1 MKKITAII
9 LILCLF
15 VNVSFAFDPYAGD
28 EIEEKSNAKLYYGI
42 ILTLVGGFLVYDGFS
57 KEKVDVS
64 KPMVDYMTVIHGEWT
79 QNELGSGDYQYTIR
93 SGTTSYQGT
102 PSGYTSSY
110 PTVDQNI
117 VYNNGNVDL
126 YNVNV
131 TVRYLYKDGSGI
143 SDYRTVKT
151 VVNLK
156 KGESFNWYDTYQYEA
171 AAANVPWGNE
181 RNADPDST
189 EGLYT
194 GEQALNLVDVKID
207 LSQSYTAI
215 YEKKNKSDIEGVA
228 GICVGLAGIYF
239 IVDYFLD
246 MHNFNQYMKRND
258 LNIRLAKATDE
269 YKLLFQKRL

>member
-64 KPMVDYMTVIHGEWT
+64 KPIVDYVTVIHAEWT
-79 QNELGSGDYQYTIR
+79 QNASGSEYLYTLR
-93 SGTTSYQGT
+93 SGTTESTYT
-102 PSGYTSSY
+102 PQ
-110 PTVDQNI
+110 VDRNI

-126 YNVNV
+126 YGVKV
-131 TVRYLYKDGSGI
+131 YVRYLYNDGSATEEKYHQVT
-143 SDYRTVKT
+143 DQV
-151 VVNLK
+151 VVNIK
-156 KGESFNWYDTYQYEA
+156 KGESFTWTDLYQYGTSGTPA
-171 AAANVPWGNE
+171 PYGTE
-181 RNADPDST
+181 RNPDSSV
-189 EGLYT
+189 GLYT
-194 GEQALNLVDVKID
+194 GESALSLIDVKID
-207 LSQSYTAI
+207 LSQSYVPI